1 MKESHDYDFIVI
13 GSGFGGSVSAC
24 RLSEKGYKVAVLEM
38 GKRWK
43 PEDFP
48 KTNWNLKR
56 YFWTPLFRCFG
67 FFPFE
72 PLPSCMGF
80 ERSGCGWRFPGLREC
95 PVGT

>member
-13 GSGFGGSVSAC
+13 GSGFEGSVRAY

-38 GKRWK
+38 WKRWK

-56 YFWTPLFRCFG
+56 YFWVPLFR
-67 FFPFE
+67 FFVFFR
-72 PLPSCMGF
+72 LNLF
-80 ERSGCGWRFPGLREC
+80 RHAWVLSG
-95 PVGT
+95 VGVGGGSLV